1 MQYALLN
8 WIEPSTTRVKKNKCS
23 MTKYNISV
31 MGDPNARRKNGILE
45 RIKDSSIIIII
56 IDPYFSNEKYL

>member
-1 MQYALLN
+1 
-8 WIEPSTTRVKKNKCS
+8 